1 MVDIKSVF
9 DGENGLS
16 KGSAVDAVF
25 VSDDKVHILH
35 ILLTWLP
42 CCYVCLVFS
51 LVLVWEQMKY
61 VCTLLNVA

>member
-1 MVDIKSVF
+1 MEYIGIMRDYCVSLHKLGICCFAGYSWAMVDIKSVF

-35 ILLTWLP
+35 ILLT
-42 CCYVCLVFS
+42 
-51 LVLVWEQMKY
+51 
-61 VCTLLNVA
+61 

>member
-35 ILLTWLP
+35 ILLT
-42 CCYVCLVFS
+42 
-51 LVLVWEQMKY
+51 
-61 VCTLLNVA
+61 